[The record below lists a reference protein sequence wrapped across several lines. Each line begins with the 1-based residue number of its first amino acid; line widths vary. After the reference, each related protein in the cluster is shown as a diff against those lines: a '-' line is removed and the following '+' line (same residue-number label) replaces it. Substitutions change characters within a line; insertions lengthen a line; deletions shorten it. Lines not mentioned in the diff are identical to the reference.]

1 MQEKVLVKI
10 RDNRYKK
17 NYTQEYMSEKLGVS
31 QSHYA
36 KIENGKVKLKA
47 DHLMKILEIL
57 EINYSDLQKDD

>member
-17 NYTQEYMSEKLGVS
+17 NYTQEYMSEKLGIS
-31 QSHYA
+31 QSHFA

-47 DHLMKILEIL
+47 DHLIKIL
-57 EINYSDLQKDD
+57 